1 MSSLTKRRLL
11 MLVANKPRQRSLLQ
25 KGFTLV
31 ELMIVVVIV
40 GILSAIA
47 LPNFLNQQ
55 NKAKATCAKT
65 QVSAL
70 AKEQQV
76 FFAENSAFAAD
87 ADALGTTLPEKCN
100 GYDQVVLTNE
110 AITAAPTDTTNG
122 YFVRADLSN
131 GSFKMCDNKG
141 SAPATCTESSGGAG

>member
-11 MLVANKPRQRSLLQ
+11 LLLASKSREQ
-25 KGFTLV
+25 IILSKGFTLV

-40 GILSAIA
+40 GILAAVA

-55 NKAKATCAKT
+55 NKAKASCAKT

-76 FFAENSAFAAD
+76 FFAENSSFAAD
-87 ADALGTTLPEKCN
+87 FTALGTTAPAKCT
-100 GYDQVVLTNE
+100 GYGAATLSNTQVQ
-110 AITAAPTDTTNG
+110 ASPTDATNG
-122 YFVRADLSN
+122 FCVTATLAN
-131 GSFKMCDNKG
+131 GSYTMAEKKG
-141 SAPATCTESSGGAG
+141 ACT

>member
-40 GILSAIA
+40 GILSSIA
-47 LPNFLNQQ
+47 LPSFLNQQ
-55 NKAKATCAKT
+55 NKAKAACAET

-76 FFAENSAFAAD
+76 FFAENSTFATGIGTD
-87 ADALGTTLPEKCN
+87 AGELDTTTPATCN
-100 GYDQVVLTNE
+100 GYE
-110 AITAAPTDTTNG
+110 AVTLSDTEIQAAPTTASGFCVTATLNETTGSYTLAKDNDT
-122 YFVRADLSN
+122 
-131 GSFKMCDNKG
+131 C
-141 SAPATCTESSGGAG
+141 PE

>member
-1 MSSLTKRRLL
+1 
-11 MLVANKPRQRSLLQ
+11 MLVVNKPRQRSLIQ

-55 NKAKATCAKT
+55 NKAKATCAET

-76 FFAENSAFAAD
+76 FFAENSAFATGIGQED
-87 ADALGTTLPEKCN
+87 GELDTTQPPTCN
-100 GYDQVVLTNE
+100 GYSPVTLTN
-110 AITAAPTDTTNG
+110 TTVQAAPTTTSG
-122 YFVRADLSN
+122 FCVTATLSPTT
-131 GSFKMCDNKG
+131 GSYTLTKDKG
-141 SAPATCTESSGGAG
+141 ACAE

>member
-11 MLVANKPRQRSLLQ
+11 LLLASKGREQ
-25 KGFTLV
+25 IILSKGFTLV

-40 GILSAIA
+40 GILAAVA

-55 NKAKATCAKT
+55 NKAKASCAET

-76 FFAENSAFAAD
+76 FFAENSSFAAD
-87 ADALGTTLPEKCN
+87 FTALGTTAPTQCN
-100 GYDQVVLTNE
+100 GYG
-110 AITAAPTDTTNG
+110 AATLSNTRVQASPTDATNG
-122 YFVRADLSN
+122 FCVRATLAN
-131 GSFKMCDNKG
+131 GSYTMAKTKG
-141 SAPATCTESSGGAG
+141 ACT

>member
-1 MSSLTKRRLL
+1 

-55 NKAKATCAKT
+55 NKAKATCAET

-76 FFAENSAFAAD
+76 FFAENSEFATGIGTAD
-87 ADALGTTLPEKCN
+87 GQLDTTTPATCN
-100 GYDQVVLTNE
+100 GYKQVTLSATQVQ
-110 AITAAPTDTTNG
+110 AAPTTTSGFCVTAALDKDT
-122 YFVRADLSN
+122 
-131 GSFKMCDNKG
+131 GSYTLTKDKG
-141 SAPATCTESSGGAG
+141 ACAE

>member
-55 NKAKATCAKT
+55 NKAKATCAET

-76 FFAENSAFAAD
+76 FFAENSAFATGI
-87 ADALGTTLPEKCN
+87 GTASGQLDTTTPATCN
-100 GYDQVVLTNE
+100 GYSAVTLSATKVQ
-110 AITAAPTDTTNG
+110 AAPTTTSGFCVTANLD
-122 YFVRADLSN
+122 ATT
-131 GSFKMCDNKG
+131 GSYTLAKTKG
-141 SAPATCTESSGGAG
+141 SCV